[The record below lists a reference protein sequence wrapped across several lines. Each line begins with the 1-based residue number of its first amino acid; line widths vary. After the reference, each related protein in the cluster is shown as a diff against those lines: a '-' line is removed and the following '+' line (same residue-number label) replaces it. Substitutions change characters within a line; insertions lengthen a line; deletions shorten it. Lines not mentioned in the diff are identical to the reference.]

1 MHKFND
7 LLLMGAIKLQAAAGY
22 GGLGDGIDKDTA
34 GRIRQIQIIFNS
46 AIGIFIAIM
55 SSCMIAIGAY
65 CGFKYAA
72 ARKADKVEGAKQ
84 QMVRLIVGIIL
95 SVVLGIVGGIVLDL
109 AKKNMI
115 ANIRQ
120 G

>member
-7 LLLMGAIKLQAAAGY
+7 LILMGAIRLQAATGY

-34 GRIRQIQIIFNS
+34 GRIKQIQIIFNS

-55 SSCMIAIGAY
+55 FSCMTAIGAY
-65 CGFKYAA
+65 CGFKLAA
-72 ARKADKVEGAKQ
+72 ARKAEKIEEAKKQ
-84 QMVRLIVGIIL
+84 IVRLIVGIIL
-95 SVVLGIVGGIVLDL
+95 SAVLGIVGTIALDL

-115 ANIRQ
+115 ANIR
-120 G
+120 

>member
-1 MHKFND
+1 
-7 LLLMGAIKLQAAAGY
+7 MGAIKIQAAAGN

-72 ARKADKVEGAKQ
+72 ARKADKVEEAKQ

>member
-7 LLLMGAIKLQAAAGY
+7 LLLMGAIKLQAAVSY

-34 GRIRQIQIIFNS
+34 RRIKQIETIFNS
-46 AIGIFIAIM
+46 AMGIFIAIM
-55 SSCMIAIGAY
+55 TSCMTSIGFY

-72 ARKADKVEGAKQ
+72 ARKADKIEEAKR

-95 SVVLGIVGGIVLDL
+95 SVVLGIVGGITLDL

-115 ANIRQ
+115 ANLK

>member
-34 GRIRQIQIIFNS
+34 RRIKQIEIIFNS

-55 SSCMIAIGAY
+55 ASCMTAIGAY
-65 CGFKYAA
+65 CGFKLAA
-72 ARKADKVEGAKQ
+72 ARKTDKVEEAKKQ
-84 QMVRLIVGIIL
+84 IVRLFVGLIL
-95 SVVLGIVGGIVLDL
+95 SAVLGIVGGIALDL

-115 ANIRQ
+115 ANLK